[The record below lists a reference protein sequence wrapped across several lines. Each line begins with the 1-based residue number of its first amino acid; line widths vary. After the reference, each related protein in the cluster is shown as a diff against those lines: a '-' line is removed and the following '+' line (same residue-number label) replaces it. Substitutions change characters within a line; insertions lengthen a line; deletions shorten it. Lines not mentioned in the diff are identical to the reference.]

1 MYMKKIFTLIAVFA
15 AGTFVAN
22 AQRAVG
28 GISTEFTPK
37 PFSANVDKAD
47 TTVVVPESF
56 NISGCDTLTVYTVQ
70 NNGGYVSGFNTYGDT
85 EKAQLNFGSGQV
97 FGVFA
102 SIAGKAAAAGFET
115 STFAG
120 KVYSVSG
127 TTFTQLGSANLNF
140 ADIDTSAAGPIP
152 GFNFWQFASPVAVS
166 GGWVASIE
174 VGKYGATS
182 VDAGLVIYSN
192 EDGCGNNRAWELWED
207 GTWHSF
213 TEIDNWEL
221 DLDMLIGAFVI
232 DFATNT
238 EADLF
243 SGVAVFP
250 NPVVNQFSLAYHTKV
265 SGAATV
271 EVIDAAGRVIRVI
284 NEGTKAAG
292 SYVSTIDFEGM
303 SSGLYTYR
311 LTVGKN
317 QTTGKF
323 IVK

>member
-1 MYMKKIFTLIAVFA
+1 MKKIFTLIAVISAGAFA
-15 AGTFVAN
+15 AN

-28 GISTEFTPK
+28 GISTEFAPK
-37 PFSANVDKAD
+37 SFSGNVNKAD
-47 TTVVVPESF
+47 TTVVAPESF
-56 NISGCDTLTVYTVQ
+56 NVTGCDTLIVYTVPQ
-70 NNGGYVSGFNTYGDT
+70 NGGFVTGFNQYADL

-97 FGVFA
+97 LGVFA
-102 SIAGKAAAAGFET
+102 SIAGKAAAPGFET

-127 TTFTQLGSANLNF
+127 TTFTELGSANINF
-140 ADIDTSAAGPIP
+140 ADIDTTAAGPIP

-192 EDGCGNNRAWELWED
+192 FVDCGNDRAWEKWDD
-207 GTWHSF
+207 GSWHSF
-213 TEIDNWEL
+213 TEAGNWEI
-221 DLDMLIGAFVI
+221 DLDMLIGAFVV
-232 DFATNT
+232 DFASNT
-238 EADLF
+238 EADLI

-250 NPVVNQFSLAYHTKV
+250 NPVDDRFNLAYNTKV
-265 SGAATV
+265 SGAVSV
-271 EVIDAAGRVIRVI
+271 EVIDATGRVIRVL

-292 SYVSTIDFEGM
+292 TYVSAIEFDGM

-311 LTVGKN
+311 LTVGAN